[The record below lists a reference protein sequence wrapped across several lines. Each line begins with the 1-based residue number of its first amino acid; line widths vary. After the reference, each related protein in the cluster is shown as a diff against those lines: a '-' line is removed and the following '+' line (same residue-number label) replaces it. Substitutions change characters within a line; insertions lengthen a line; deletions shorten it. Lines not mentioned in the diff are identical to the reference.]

1 MPGRDVSQV
10 DDESQEV
17 AMMSFRRTVALA
29 LFILVPVGRAQ
40 PGPDDDSASNLRDQI
55 ADAMPEADS
64 ANHKLQ
70 FGLELFDA
78 VHAGIAMFELEGAVF
93 GTTGALGTVGALG
106 ITAAVVAPLAAE
118 AAVFVALGN
127 AHAEAINSVIED
139 EIRSG
144 FSRGVVLGAD
154 DRPASYIKE
163 NFVKHS
169 PVRNSVYPEYGT
181 KFQNAYNRALV
192 AGYAQGRRLLESK
205 AQRSA
210 FFEDLYARMSVHPS
224 VEHGEDQDA
233 WSERTW
239 TSYYIDCAAMFR
251 LHHLK

>member
-1 MPGRDVSQV
+1 M
-10 DDESQEV
+10 
-17 AMMSFRRTVALA
+17 
-29 LFILVPVGRAQ
+29 LVPVGRAQ
-40 PGPDDDSASNLRDQI
+40 AGPDIDPANSLRDQI
-55 ADAMPEADS
+55 VDAMPEAESD
-64 ANHKLQ
+64 AKHKLH
-70 FGLELFDA
+70 FGLELFGA
-78 VHAGIAMFELEGAVF
+78 VHAGIEMFELEAAVF

-106 ITAAVVAPLAAE
+106 LAAAVVAPVAAE

-127 AHAEAINSVIED
+127 AHADAINSLIDD

-154 DRPASYIKE
+154 DRKADYVKS

-181 KFQNAYNRALV
+181 KLQNAYNRALV

-224 VEHGEDQDA
+224 VAYGEDQDT
-233 WSERTW
+233 WSERSW
-239 TSYYIDCAAMFR
+239 TNYYIDCAATFR
-251 LHHLK
+251 RDHLK

>member
-1 MPGRDVSQV
+1 MS
-10 DDESQEV
+10 
-17 AMMSFRRTVALA
+17 SFRRIASRSPSSSSCRLA
-29 LFILVPVGRAQ
+29 ARRRD
-40 PGPDDDSASNLRDQI
+40 PDIDPANDLRDQI

-106 ITAAVVAPLAAE
+106 LAAAVVAPLAAE
-118 AAVFVALGN
+118 AAVFVAIGN
-127 AHAEAINSVIED
+127 AHAEAINSLIDD

-154 DRPASYIKE
+154 DRKTDYIKE

-205 AQRSA
+205 ATTLGVLRGPVCA
-210 FFEDLYARMSVHPS
+210 D
-224 VEHGEDQDA
+224 
-233 WSERTW
+233 ERPPV
-239 TSYYIDCAAMFR
+239 R
-251 LHHLK
+251 

>member
-1 MPGRDVSQV
+1 MK
-10 DDESQEV
+10 
-17 AMMSFRRTVALA
+17 SFRRTVAVALA

-40 PGPDDDSASNLRDQI
+40 ADPDNESSLRDQI

-106 ITAAVVAPLAAE
+106 LAAAVVAPLAAE
-118 AAVFVALGN
+118 AAVLVAIGN
-127 AHAEAINSVIED
+127 AHAEAINSLIDD

-154 DRPASYIKE
+154 DRAASYIKE

-181 KFQNAYNRALV
+181 KLQNAYNRALV